1 MLYITG
7 GINMRRAPAV
17 EKDICDIDEDDIR
30 VSIIGTVIKRDPIQ
44 YSMIMDDGTGSIT
57 VFADNIFDVQS
68 IIRVIGRPQI
78 RGEPIIE
85 AEIVQEFSNFDLEL
99 YKTVKEMEE

>member
-1 MLYITG
+1 
-7 GINMRRAPAV
+7 MRRAPAV

-30 VSIIGTVIKRDPIQ
+30 VSIIGTVIKKDPIQ
-44 YSMIMDDGTGSIT
+44 YSMITDDGTASIT

-85 AEIVQEFSNFDLEL
+85 AEIVQDFSNFDLEL